1 MIKPELL
8 APAGSMDALHAAV
21 DNGADAVYLGVGSYN
36 ARANAQN
43 FVEEDLPE
51 IINYA
56 HLHSVRV
63 YLTLNTLLRD
73 DELTGAAALAKKA
86 FDQGID
92 AVIVQ
97 DTGLLALIRSQFP
110 YIPIHASTQMNLF
123 DSGSIQW
130 AKDNGMTRVVLPREL
145 SFEEISARTKEASL
159 QGIEVEV
166 FIHGALCVCYSGL
179 CLFSA
184 MNGNGQRSGNRGL
197 CAQPCRTL
205 FELHSSTQEEETPG
219 RLLSVK
225 DQSALPYIQKLM
237 DAGVHSFKI
246 EGRMREPAYVAATV
260 RAYREYIDR
269 VYDGENPMEVETR
282 IQRHLLLAFNRGGSF
297 TTQYMQGEKHA
308 DLTAGKYSGR
318 YGLLL
323 GIIVKKN
330 ARAGTLSLRLSSSDL
345 PIRGDYLSI
354 RVNDQEIS
362 SFPIGKVEKMG
373 DLLVVMGLHP
383 QMIEKIPDGAFVF
396 QMSELAYTR
405 DLLQGKAAYKTPV
418 AITLSTDENI
428 SAQVRIDLAV
438 TDGMWKGA
446 KASVRILPSQETAH
460 TELVHSRIC
469 EQLSKAKSS
478 PFDVRSVE
486 IDPSFSLCAPVSF
499 VNELRRDGFAALEK
513 VILERKH
520 PGVHTEESELSP
532 CAPSTDLQSPQF
544 TEKQE
549 LSLTKR
555 DILHVNYY
563 DLRRLLPQKLACR
576 ADYYSFSVYDL
587 SQAQVHA
594 ALEVLHEEEPLAKFL
609 IWLPGAYKDQ
619 LIPVIDNAVHF
630 MEQEYPD
637 SFAGTVTSSH
647 EKTNGRT
654 WISASANI
662 YNHEALSCALSGHPF
677 AAAPS
682 YELKDQNM
690 IEMLSM
696 IPAQSFASSY
706 LSLHRYGRIEWMQ
719 SEFCTVGRHEEAC
732 RKCRDKDRNFS
743 LQILSPDDA
752 APVKGKDLPV
762 ITHSGLCTSEILG
775 PLHIPVGSDLLN
787 TCRQKQIAVAHTV
800 RFLDEPYDVRRH
812 IANEILSVLTTD

>member
-51 IINYA
+51 IIKYT

-63 YLTLNTLLRD
+63 YLALNTLLRD
-73 DELTGAAALAKKA
+73 DELTGALALAKSA
-86 FDQGID
+86 YDLGVD

-97 DTGLLALIRSQFP
+97 DTGLLTLLRSRFP

-130 AKDNGMTRVVLPREL
+130 AKDNGITRVVLPREL
-145 SFEEISARTKEASL
+145 SAEEINERTREASL
-159 QGIEVEV
+159 LGLEVEV

-205 FELHSSTQEEETPG
+205 FELHSSTEEQEDPG

-237 DAGVHSFKI
+237 EAGVQSFKI

-269 VYDGENPMEVETR
+269 VYDGENPQEVQMR

-308 DLTAGKYSGR
+308 DLLAGKYSGR

-373 DLLVVMGLHP
+373 ELLVVMGLHP
-383 QMIEKIPDGAFVF
+383 QMIEKIPDGAYVY
-396 QMSELAYTR
+396 QMSELSYTR
-405 DLLQGKAAYKTPV
+405 DLLQGKADYKTPV
-418 AITLSTDENI
+418 AVTLTEDENI
-428 SAQVRIDLAV
+428 SSQIKIDLV
-438 TDGMWKGA
+438 VSEGMWKGV
-446 KASVRILPSQETAH
+446 KASVRILPPQETAH
-460 TELVHSRIC
+460 TELPHSRIC

-478 PFDVRSVE
+478 PFDVISVD
-486 IDPSFSLCAPVSF
+486 IDPSLSLCAPVSF
-499 VNELRRDGFAALEK
+499 VNELRRDGFAALEE
-513 VILERKH
+513 VILEHRH
-520 PGVHTEESELSP
+520 PGIHIADSTLSP
-532 CAPSTDLQSPQF
+532 DAPSADLKSYPAG
-544 TEKQE
+544 ENQE
-549 LSLTKR
+549 SVMRNK

-587 SQAQVHA
+587 SQAQVHT
-594 ALEVLHEEEPLAKFL
+594 ALEILHEEEPLAKFL

-619 LIPVIDNAVHF
+619 LLPVIDNAVHF
-630 MEQEYPD
+630 MKQEYPD
-637 SFAGTVTSSH
+637 SYAGIVTSRH
-647 EKTNGRT
+647 EKPDSTT
-654 WISASANI
+654 WINASANI
-662 YNHEALSCALSGHPF
+662 YNHEALAGVLSGHPF

-682 YELKDQNM
+682 YELKDQNL

-696 IPAQSFASSY
+696 IPAESFASSY

-719 SEFCTVGRHEEAC
+719 SEYCSVGRHEDAC

-775 PLHIPVGSDLLN
+775 PLHIPAGSDVLLA
-787 TCRQKQIAVAHTV
+787 CRHRQIPVAHTV

-812 IANEILSVLTTD
+812 VTNEILSALSAD